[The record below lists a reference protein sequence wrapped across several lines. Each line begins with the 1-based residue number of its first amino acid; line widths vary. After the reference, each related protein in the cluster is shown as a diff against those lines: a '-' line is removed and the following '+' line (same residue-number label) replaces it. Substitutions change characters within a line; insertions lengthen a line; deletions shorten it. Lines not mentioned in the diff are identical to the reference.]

1 MDIPDDILK
10 VSELIE
16 FHELLIKGQLKGS
29 LQMLDADTII
39 KIRNAVNDHEGMSL
53 LIKAFEEHPT
63 LLHEMRIATG
73 KIKGSSQKMP
83 KSPPPV
89 ASKSRSLSQSGR
101 SQSFTTAK
109 KPRPLSQATQPPST
123 APKPHRPSL
132 TTQPPPKAPKPH
144 RPSIT
149 KKSPPPAPKP
159 RQSQDSP
166 SAPHDPTATVLQDKE
181 GKKDLSSFKP
191 MEGSMS
197 PEYIT
202 MKEMLADL
210 VDLLAG
216 NAPVISQLNNH
227 LFSSHLIPKAVHVT
241 VESTAG
247 LTPYDRANK
256 IFSSLLTTLE
266 CHPNPNSVFSS
277 LITSLQKVGLKNM
290 ASKLMENL

>member
-1 MDIPDDILK
+1 
-10 VSELIE
+10 
-16 FHELLIKGQLKGS
+16 
-29 LQMLDADTII
+29 
-39 KIRNAVNDHEGMSL
+39 
-53 LIKAFEEHPT
+53 
-63 LLHEMRIATG
+63 MRVATG
-73 KIKGSSQKMP
+73 KIKGGSQKML
-83 KSPPPV
+83 KSPPPI
-89 ASKSRSLSQSGR
+89 APKPRSLSQSGR
-101 SQSFTTAK
+101 SQPLTTAK
-109 KPRPLSQATQPPST
+109 KPRPLSQAIQPPPI
-123 APKPHRPSL
+123 APKPRRPSL
-132 TTQPPPKAPKPH
+132 PTQPPPKAPKPH
-144 RPSIT
+144 RSSITEQPSPKAQPPTIAPKPHQPSIT
-149 KKSPPPAPKP
+149 KKLPSTAPKP
-159 RQSQDSP
+159 RRSQDSS

-181 GKKDLSSFKP
+181 GKKDPSSFTP

-202 MKEMLADL
+202 IKEMLADL

-241 VESTAG
+241 VEGTLG

-256 IFSSLLTTLE
+256 IFSSVLATLE